1 MRRFRSP
8 DLAAALAPALRL
20 FAFLLLTL
28 TLAPA
33 ARAQVGKAQAT
44 AGPDPWSVLQG
55 VRQSLVSAGPTGA
68 DFSQIYVPT
77 GFTSGETET
86 GGLSLDLP
94 DCLRWDYQNP
104 YPKSFLLCGGMV
116 HFWNPEDKTGRRYAI
131 DRHNEPG
138 LDLLLLGV
146 EDLKGRY
153 RASSR
158 TLDGGRLEVSLVPKE
173 GKPSAKS
180 DALADASFVVDP
192 ATERLVEVS
201 YHDREGNLTRF
212 QINAYHGL
220 PRSGQFSPPAG
231 IRWEE

>member
-1 MRRFRSP
+1 MRRLP
-8 DLAAALAPALRL
+8 TLALSAASAALALS
-20 FAFLLLTL
+20 L
-28 TLAPA
+28 TLAGA
-33 ARAQVGKAQAT
+33 AGAQVARAQNVQTQPGA
-44 AGPDPWSVLQG
+44 PDPWTVLQG

-68 DFSQIYVPT
+68 DFSQVYVPA

-116 HFWNPEDKTGRRYAI
+116 YFWNPEDKTGRRYAVN
-131 DRHNEPG
+131 RQTEPG

-153 RASSR
+153 RASAR
-158 TLDGGRLEVSLVPKE
+158 TQPDGRIAVTLAPKE
-173 GKPSAKS
+173 GRPAAGRSES
-180 DALADASFVVDP
+180 LADASFVVDP
-192 ATERLVEVS
+192 GRERLVEVA

-212 QINAYHGL
+212 AITSYHGL
-220 PRSGQFSPPAG
+220 PRSGQFSPPSG
-231 IRWEE
+231 IRWED

>member
-1 MRRFRSP
+1 MRRFPTSK
-8 DLAAALAPALRL
+8 LSAAALA
-20 FAFLLLTL
+20 AFV
-28 TLAPA
+28 LASAGA
-33 ARAQVGKAQAT
+33 ARAQVARAQN
-44 AGPDPWSVLQG
+44 AGAPDPWAVLQG

-68 DFSQIYVPT
+68 DFSQVYIPA

-86 GGLSLDLP
+86 GGLSLNLP

-116 HFWNPEDKTGRRYAI
+116 HFWNPDDKTGRRYAVN
-131 DRHNEPG
+131 RQNEPG

-153 RASSR
+153 RAS
-158 TLDGGRLEVSLVPKE
+158 GRALPAGRIEVSLAPKE
-173 GKPSAKS
+173 ARSGARGE
-180 DALADASFVVDP
+180 AIADASFVVDP
-192 ATERLVEVS
+192 GSQRLVEVS

-212 QINAYHGL
+212 EIKSYHGL